1 MYKQQFSLDNL
12 VELKENEEKEKS
24 KLPYKKYLENL
35 LYLANADNSSIYS
48 SVDTLDC
55 NKDEHYICIKE
66 PIELLLQCEESTLS
80 AFNVKECSGRNE
92 LCISFSL
99 YPEVPSSMKLGLNK

>member
-48 SVDTLDC
+48 
-55 NKDEHYICIKE
+55 
-66 PIELLLQCEESTLS
+66 
-80 AFNVKECSGRNE
+80 
-92 LCISFSL
+92 
-99 YPEVPSSMKLGLNK
+99 

>member
-48 SVDTLDC
+48 FTFLMIAVDRM
-55 NKDEHYICIKE
+55 
-66 PIELLLQCEESTLS
+66 
-80 AFNVKECSGRNE
+80 NV
-92 LCISFSL
+92 
-99 YPEVPSSMKLGLNK
+99 

>member
-48 SVDTLDC
+48 SILNILGHLFLHFQD
-55 NKDEHYICIKE
+55 NSCILFPHK
-66 PIELLLQCEESTLS
+66 S
-80 AFNVKECSGRNE
+80 
-92 LCISFSL
+92 SL
-99 YPEVPSSMKLGLNK
+99 